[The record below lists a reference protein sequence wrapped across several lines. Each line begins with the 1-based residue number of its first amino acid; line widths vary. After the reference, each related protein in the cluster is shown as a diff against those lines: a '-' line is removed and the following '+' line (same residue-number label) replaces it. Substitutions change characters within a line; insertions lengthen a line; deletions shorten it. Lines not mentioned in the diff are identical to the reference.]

1 MKKNNIS
8 LEKNEII
15 KLFNEKK
22 FIKISKNSKNLLANY
37 TNDIDIWKLV
47 IFSEINLNN
56 SNKAEKYSEKLISF
70 EKSKETYY
78 LYGNVL
84 KIQKKYKQSILAFEK
99 SIELDNNFSEAY
111 NNLANVQKQI
121 GLVDEA
127 LLNYEKSILKNKN
140 NIQAYFNLANLF
152 KFKKKFELAIKNYNK
167 VIEIDSKFVEA
178 YSNIGQIYATLGK
191 FEEAEKYFKIVIKKH
206 AKHLETYKN
215 YFSLKKID
223 TNDEIYLKLL
233 KVVTEK
239 NLSNFEKQHIYYSM
253 GKVSLDI
260 GNDDEAFKYL
270 DKANSLKLQDIKFSI
285 KKIKKDFKR
294 TKKIFSKKYQDKIY
308 QNQFS
313 SYPIFILGMPRSG
326 TTLLEQIISNHS
338 EVYGGGE
345 LDFLPTAIKLNEN
358 QIENNLELALDKIR
372 QNYLLNLNKLSK
384 NNLITDKL
392 PANFKHIGIILEAI
406 PEAKIIHICRN
417 PMAVCWSNYK
427 SNFLNNGG
435 MEYSHKQEDI
445 AEFYIEYHEL
455 MLFWNKKYSG
465 KIINLDYE
473 KLVQNFNEEIKNLFL
488 KLDLK
493 WEHKVLEFYKNN
505 RAVET
510 ASFMQVRNKIY
521 KDSSEQWKKYKKY
534 LKPMMNILNSNNIK
548 FQ

>member
-1 MKKNNIS
+1 MKINNIS
-8 LEKNEII
+8 FEKNKII

-22 FIKISKNSKNLLANY
+22 FSKISKISKNLLDNY
-37 TNDIDIWKLV
+37 INDVDVWKLV

-56 SNKAEKYSEKLISF
+56 LNKAEKYSEKLISF
-70 EKSKETYY
+70 KKTKETYY
-78 LYGNVL
+78 LYGNIL

-99 SIELDNNFSEAY
+99 SIKLDNNYSEAY

-127 LLNYEKSILKNKN
+127 LKNYEKSILKNKK

-152 KFKKKFELAIKNYNK
+152 KYQKKFELAIQNYNK

-191 FEEAEKYFKIVIKKH
+191 FEEAEKYFKLVIKNH

-215 YFSLKKID
+215 YFSLKKINA
-223 TNDEIYLKLL
+223 NDEIYLKLL
-233 KVVTEK
+233 KVVTEN
-239 NLSNFEKQHIYYSM
+239 NLSNLEKQHIYYSLC
-253 GKVSLDI
+253 KVSLDI
-260 GNDDEAFKYL
+260 GNDEEAFKYL

-285 KKIKKDFKR
+285 KKLKKDFRR
-294 TKKIFSKKYQDKIY
+294 TKEIFSKKYQDKSY
-308 QNQFS
+308 KNQFS

-326 TTLLEQIISNHS
+326 TTLLEQIISYHS
-338 EVYGGGE
+338 KVYGGGE
-345 LDFLPTAIKLNEN
+345 LDFLPTAINLNEN

-372 QNYLLNLNKLSK
+372 QNYLFNLNKLSK
-384 NNLITDKL
+384 KNLITDKL

-406 PEAKIIHICRN
+406 PEAKIIHLCRN

-473 KLVQNFNEEIKNLFL
+473 KLVQNFNKEVENLFL

-521 KDSSEQWKKYKKY
+521 KDSSEQWKKYRKY
-534 LKPMMNILNSNNIK
+534 LKPMMNILTSNNIK
-548 FQ
+548 F

>member
-1 MKKNNIS
+1 MKINNIS
-8 LEKNEII
+8 FEKNKII

-22 FIKISKNSKNLLANY
+22 FSKISKISKNLLDNY
-37 TNDIDIWKLV
+37 INDVDVWKLV
-47 IFSEINLNN
+47 IFSEINLKNL
-56 SNKAEKYSEKLISF
+56 NKAEKYSEKLISF
-70 EKSKETYY
+70 KKTKETYY
-78 LYGNVL
+78 LYGNIL

-99 SIELDNNFSEAY
+99 SIKLDNNYSEAY

-127 LLNYEKSILKNKN
+127 LKNYEKSILKNKK

-152 KFKKKFELAIKNYNK
+152 KYQKKFELAIQNYNK

-178 YSNIGQIYATLGK
+178 YSNIGQIYGEASVDYEFYTNDTNSENEK
-191 FEEAEKYFKIVIKKH
+191 FDFSKIEKI
-206 AKHLETYKN
+206 LQE
-215 YFSLKKID
+215 LKKINA
-223 TNDEIYLKLL
+223 NDEIYLKLL
-233 KVVTEK
+233 KVITEK
-239 NLSNFEKQHIYYSM
+239 NLSNLEKQHMYYSM

-260 GNDDEAFKYL
+260 GNDEEAFKYL

-285 KKIKKDFKR
+285 KKLKKDFKR
-294 TKKIFSKKYQDKIY
+294 TKEIFSKKNQDKSY
-308 QNQFS
+308 KNQFS

-326 TTLLEQIISNHS
+326 TTLLEQIISYHS

-345 LDFLPTAIKLNEN
+345 LDFLPTAINLNEN

-372 QNYLLNLNKLSK
+372 HNYLFNLNKLSK
-384 NNLITDKL
+384 KNLITDKL

-406 PEAKIIHICRN
+406 PEAKIIHLCRN

-427 SNFLNNGG
+427 SNFLSNGG

-473 KLVQNFNEEIKNLFL
+473 KLVQNFNKEIKNLFL

-493 WEHKVLEFYKNN
+493 WENKVLEFYKNN

-521 KDSSEQWKKYKKY
+521 KDSSEQWKKYSRY
-534 LKPMMNILNSNNIK
+534 LKPMMNILTSNKIK
-548 FQ
+548 F